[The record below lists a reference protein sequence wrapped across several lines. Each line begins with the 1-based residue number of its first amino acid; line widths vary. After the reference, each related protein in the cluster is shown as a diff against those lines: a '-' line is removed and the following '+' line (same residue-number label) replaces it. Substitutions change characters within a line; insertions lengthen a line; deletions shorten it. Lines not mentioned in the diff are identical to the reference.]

1 MSPGIIFL
9 ISVVCT
15 VLGILFGW
23 LAGGYY
29 YHRNTTVEKNK
40 RLIRIR
46 DRRLRARQ
54 RFYNEISENL
64 EELQTQLSRSAV
76 DKQLA
81 APQFHQNV
89 YSRYLPHI
97 RDIELRHT
105 INSLYVHFFVDMSLM
120 QYISEFFEKNVEK
133 NPVIPDDKR
142 EELKLTIVKD
152 QIHQLEDLAKH
163 AEEVREKIRDHGI

>member
-9 ISVVCT
+9 ICVICT
-15 VLGILFGW
+15 VLGIFFGW

-29 YHRNTTVEKNK
+29 LQRSHAAEKKK
-40 RLIRIR
+40 RVKRIH

-64 EELQTQLSRSAV
+64 DEVQAQLSKSAV

-81 APQFHQNV
+81 APQFLNKV

-120 QYISEFFEKNVEK
+120 QYVSEFYEKNVEQT
-133 NPVIPDDKR
+133 PVISDDKK
-142 EELKLTIVKD
+142 EELKLTIIKD
-152 QIHQLEDLAKH
+152 QIHQLEDLEKH
-163 AEEVREKIRDHGI
+163 AEEVRETIKDHGI